1 MSAPARPVE
10 ISVIVPVRTT
20 HAHVREVCTA
30 LAEVMDRLGR
40 SWEFIF
46 VFDGV
51 RGEAWRQA
59 EQLATLHGERVQA
72 LYMQQSFGEST
83 CLAAGFERAKG
94 AIVATSPQYVQV
106 EPSEFGRMLAE
117 LDQGADF
124 VAAWRTG
131 RVDPLFNRLQSALF
145 NWVMRRIMQ
154 SSFHDLN
161 CYLRV
166 FRRQVLEDVAVYG
179 DMYRFLPAIA
189 QRHGFKVVE
198 LRVKHVAEWTGRSI
212 YGLGVYARRLL
223 DILGVVF
230 LAKFTLKPLRFF
242 GMVGGILMLAGTALI
257 VALLVQNL
265 LFEPG
270 PIISRPIFLLGFL
283 LLVLGVQIV
292 GFGLVGEIIIYTQA
306 RNLKEYKVER
316 VHEGPAADGGRD
328 GDG

>member
-1 MSAPARPVE
+1 MSAGIVDV
-10 ISVIVPVRTT
+10 SVIVPVRTT

-30 LAEVMDRLGR
+30 LAAVLDRLGR
-40 SWEFIF
+40 RWEFIF

-59 EQLATLHGERVQA
+59 EELARLHGDRVQA
-72 LYMQQSFGEST
+72 LHMQQSFGEST
-83 CLAAGFERAKG
+83 CLAAGFERARG
-94 AIVATSPQYVQV
+94 AIIATSPQYVQI
-106 EPSEFGRMLAE
+106 EPAEFGRMLVE
-117 LDQGADF
+117 LDKGADF
-124 VAAWRTG
+124 VAPWRKE

-154 SSFHDLN
+154 STFHDLN

-189 QRHGFKVVE
+189 QRQGFKVVE
-198 LRVKHVAEWTGRSI
+198 LQVKHVAEWTGRSI

-242 GMVGGILMLAGTALI
+242 GMVGGLLMLMGAALI
-257 VALLVQNL
+257 LALVAQNVLL
-265 LFEPG
+265 EPG
-270 PIISRPIFLLGFL
+270 PIISRPVFLLGFL
-283 LLVLGVQIV
+283 LLVLGVQVV

-306 RNLKEYKVER
+306 RNLREYKVER
-316 VHEGPAADGGRD
+316 VHEGAPGDGGRAAD
-328 GDG
+328 A